1 MSLAADAVA
10 VASEALGPVEVRRDH
25 SWATELSTV
34 LEVRSACGVRAIVKA
49 HQSEQRYA
57 TETYAYDRWVPAIAD
72 RAPTVLARDDDRR
85 VLVLSLLPGETE
97 PLLHDDAARQVHRD
111 AGAVLRRFHEAEAC
125 PDDPEASDRRV
136 RSYRRWVGRAP
147 EGLLDADDL
156 AFAETYVTVLGSLP
170 AISMVPSHGDW
181 SPRNWIVTGSTVAV
195 IDFERAERAWWTKDL
210 ERLWWRDWLARPDL
224 REAFFDGYGRR
235 PTETEEI
242 AVVAASV
249 LGHITTIVWGTQNGD
264 LDFAER
270 GRRALRGI
278 RANRRGADEQ

>member
-10 VASEALGPVEVRRDH
+10 VATEALGPIEVRHDH
-25 SWATELSTV
+25 SWASELSAV
-34 LEVRSACGVRAIVKA
+34 LEVRSAGGVPAIAKA
-49 HQSEQRYA
+49 HQSEARYA
-57 TETYAYDRWVPAIAD
+57 AETYAYDRWVPAIAD

-85 VLVLSLLPGETE
+85 VLILSLLPGETE
-97 PLLHDDAARQVHRD
+97 PILQEDTARQVHRD

-125 PDDPEASDRRV
+125 PDDLDEASRRV

-147 EGLLDADDL
+147 KGLIDADDL
-156 AFAETYVTVLGSLP
+156 AFAETYATVLSSLS
-170 AISMVPSHGDW
+170 AISVVPSHGDW
-181 SPRNWIVTGSTVAV
+181 SPRNWLVNGSTVGV

-210 ERLWWRDWLARPDL
+210 ERLWWRDWLGRPDL
-224 REAFFDGYGRR
+224 REAFFDGYGRH
-235 PTETEEI
+235 PTEIEET

-270 GRRALRGI
+270 GRRALREI
-278 RANRRGADEQ
+278 RTG